1 MTEQPAVN
9 DLPTPLPLADI
20 HLPDAPDY
28 WPLAWGW
35 WVCLFIG
42 LCLLI
47 GGLWMGIRHI
57 RQSRQQQRA
66 RKEALRRLPD
76 FNQPDALN
84 AINLLLRQTAMS
96 YYPRQQVASLTGAQW
111 LAFLDTHLP
120 PSTQSFAA
128 LSEHWHRGI
137 FSKQALD
144 PQDFQHCY
152 QQAERWLKTA
162 RLPALQRQQPTQ
174 PSTAAEE
181 RHV

>member
-9 DLPTPLPLADI
+9 DLPSPLPLADI
-20 HLPDAPDY
+20 HLPDAPGL

-47 GGLWMGIRHI
+47 GGLWMCIRYI
-57 RQSRQQQRA
+57 RQIKQQQSA
-66 RKEALRRLPD
+66 RKEALRRLPG

-111 LAFLDTHLP
+111 LAFLDTHLT
-120 PSTQSFAA
+120 PSEQGFAA
-128 LSEHWHRGI
+128 LSEQWSYGI
-137 FSKQALD
+137 FSKQPLE
-144 PQDFQHCY
+144 PQDFQRCY
-152 QQAERWLKTA
+152 QQAERWLRNA
-162 RLPALQRQQPTQ
+162 RLPAPQSQQSTQ
-174 PSTAAEE
+174 QSTVAEK